1 MAAVRRPI
9 VAALTLR
16 LASCDR
22 KAATVAGDAG
32 SVPNWRSA
40 HHARK
45 IAKSVPYARRVAPAF
60 SALAKPRARSASAAG
75 IVAGI
80 AATGEPWET
89 VRAIDISSPILITG
103 QQRYHD
109 L

>member
-9 VAALTLR
+9 VEALTLR

-75 IVAGI
+75 I
-80 AATGEPWET
+80 AATGEPWEK
-89 VRAIDISSPILITG
+89 VRAVWRLPTRPGSPARG
-103 QQRYHD
+103 RAGHP
-109 L
+109 